1 MPTVVYGA
9 ETCCLNAREKRR
21 LNVMKIQCLRRMC
34 GVTVMDRIRNEVIW
48 SEVGMMRDLCRSGG
62 ELCA

>member
-21 LNVMKIQCLRRMC
+21 LNVMEMKCLRRMR
-34 GVTVMDRIRNEVIW
+34 GVTVMNRIRNYVIRR
-48 SEVGMMRDLCRSGG
+48 EVGVMRDEGSVR
-62 ELCA
+62 